1 MRYNVLSFQYTN
13 KQILFGDINLDSEDF
28 SGDILLSNITTNNA
42 ISNLFLSLQPLSLE
56 DEIVTVYTRNI
67 NNIDDIYISLP
78 CGMRNYSDNIDTLN
92 TLGANLKSKS
102 NVVDINIDNLNIT
115 DVNILN
121 QVKDN
126 LLAVIQKSLPATTVI
141 NKINFK
147 NFK

>member
-1 MRYNVLSFQYTN
+1 MR
-13 KQILFGDINLDSEDF
+13 DF
-28 SGDILLSNITTNNA
+28 NGDILLSNITTNNA
-42 ISNLFLSLQPLSLE
+42 ISNLLLSLQPLSLE

-67 NNIDDIYISLP
+67 NNIDDIYVSLP

-115 DVNILN
+115 DVGILN
-121 QVKDN
+121 EVKNN
-126 LLAVIQKSLPATTVI
+126 LLAEIQKNLPATSVI